1 MSEGVPRDRQPSLG
15 GWPDSNKAI
24 AVIRLLRHRF
34 GLLEWRDT
42 KRFVSSR
49 FVK

>member
-15 GWPDSNKAI
+15 GSPDSNKAI
-24 AVIRLLRHRF
+24 ALIRLRHRF
-34 GLLEWRDT
+34 GLLEWRDA
-42 KRFVSSR
+42 KRFVSSS

>member
-24 AVIRLLRHRF
+24 AVIRLRHR